1 MTASPEDYLDQALL
15 VHRAVS
21 GDDSSWSVLMRRHQ
35 EVVYR
40 LAALISGDPD
50 EADDIAQETFL
61 RAYDALERFDPE
73 RPMRPWLLRITR
85 NTAYN
90 RMRAARRYL
99 AALRK
104 AARLDPSLSAPGR
117 SPDEDGSRRALR
129 NLLWQAVQ
137 RLSHT
142 DQEVIYLRYYLE
154 MSQAEAAEALEVAQ
168 GTVKSRLH
176 RALARLQTV
185 IKDEF
190 PDLIEGRL

>member
-1 MTASPEDYLDQALL
+1 MTASSEDQLDQALL

-21 GDDSSWSVLMRRHQ
+21 GDDSSWAVLMRRHQ
-35 EVVYR
+35 EAIYR
-40 LAALISGDPD
+40 LATLISGDPH

-61 RAYDALERFDPE
+61 RAYDALERFDPQ

-90 RMRAARRYL
+90 RLRAARRYL

-104 AARLDPSLSAPGR
+104 AARLDPVLTTPGR
-117 SPDEDGSRRALR
+117 SPADDGNRREGR
-129 NLLWQAVQ
+129 HRLWSAVQ
-137 RLSHT
+137 RLSRL

-154 MSQAEAAEALEVAQ
+154 LSLAETAEVLDVAQ
-168 GTVKSRLH
+168 GTIKSRAH
-176 RALARLQTV
+176 RALARLETV

-190 PDLIEGRL
+190 PDLIEGEL